1 MANHEE
7 ESKMKSQIEITS
19 VDIPFL
25 QLVWLM
31 SKIIIA
37 CIPAVVVACLVV
49 GIWAFGVGFIT
60 MIFASLFEL
69 VP

>member
-1 MANHEE
+1 MSN
-7 ESKMKSQIEITS
+7 EIIIKS
-19 VDIPFL
+19 VDVPFL

-49 GIWAFGVGFIT
+49 GLWMFGIGFIS
-60 MIFASLFEL
+60 MVFAEVFGLL
-69 VP
+69 P